1 MKTANVLFGFALLA
15 AACAHKTPPPV
26 VPEPEPTEAPP
37 PPPPP
42 PPKCEALSEGCT
54 GNNGTLARI
63 RTSGFSVSVPN
74 GWTYAQ
80 QDDATVASNAN
91 AIFVVTT
98 YAAGADAKSSA
109 ANREAAFAALVKLLG
124 IATPKHH
131 VAWRSPLKE
140 TKAGALKVLL
150 WQSDDA
156 ARGDKKGPVLVF
168 GAELPDKS
176 WVLGAGFV
184 PADDNTESDKAI
196 LSAAE
201 SLAPSPPAST
211 PAAPAPASAP

>member
-1 MKTANVLFGFALLA
+1 MKTVIALLA
-15 AACAHKTPPPV
+15 MAALSAGCGHKPPPPV
-26 VPEPEPTEAPP
+26 AVVAPP
-37 PPPPP
+37 PPPPPPAPPPP

-91 AIFVVTT
+91 ALFVVTT
-98 YAAGADAKSSA
+98 YAAGADAKTSA
-109 ANREAAFAALVKLLG
+109 ANREAAFDAIVKLLG
-124 IATPKHH
+124 VAPPKHR
-131 VAWRSPLKE
+131 VAWRTPLKE

-150 WQSDDA
+150 WQADDSSK
-156 ARGDKKGPVLVF
+156 GDKKGPVLVF

-176 WVLGAGFV
+176 WILGAGFV
-184 PADDNTESDKAI
+184 PADDASESDKAI
-196 LSAAE
+196 LAATE
-201 SLAPSPPAST
+201 SIAPSPPAP
-211 PAAPAPASAP
+211 PAAAP